1 MKRNPRV
8 GGDGRGDARRGVHR
22 YFHIEIIRIS
32 DENII
37 GIIQVVVLEYPY
49 FEIMVPETTSKL

>member
-1 MKRNPRV
+1 MAMKRKPRV
-8 GGDGRGDARRGVHR
+8 EGDGRGDARMGMHR

-37 GIIQVVVLEYPY
+37 GIIELVVLEYP
-49 FEIMVPETTSKL
+49 ILK

>member
-1 MKRNPRV
+1 V
-8 GGDGRGDARRGVHR
+8 EGDGRGDARRGMHR

-32 DENII
+32 GENII

-49 FEIMVPETTSKL
+49 FETMVPETTSKL